1 MKRKYQ
7 NMLKMSKVQFLLM
20 EQEVSEVLEKEAI
33 KKGTHTSPISEQPLP
48 SGKKCRRK
56 LPSDEFKNSQQIYSL
71 RAFV

>member
-1 MKRKYQ
+1 
-7 NMLKMSKVQFLLM
+7 MLKMSKVQFLLM
-20 EQEVSEVLEKEAI
+20 EQEVSEMLEKEAI
-33 KKGTHTSPISEQPLP
+33 KKGTHTSPISEQRLP